1 MAIDLD
7 ATVRDDFTRSTTR
20 KLREEGQVPAVFYGN
35 GDSKPIYLDR
45 VNFIKSIRE
54 GGINAVINLKI
65 GKDKHSAMVQDL
77 QMDHLKD
84 LIIHIDFR
92 EINLNE
98 ETDADVP
105 VHLVGEAA
113 GVKEGGVVQHSLHE
127 ITVRALPA
135 DIPGE
140 IEVNIEELNIS
151 DAFTV
156 ADIKENS
163 SYQIMN
169 DPEEVVV
176 SIAPPTEEPEE
187 EMVDDEDQEPE
198 LVGEKEEASE
208 DDENEDASAE
218 EESKE

>member
-7 ATVRDDFTRSTTR
+7 VKVRDDFSRSTTR
-20 KLREEGQVPAVFYGN
+20 KLREEGNVPAVFYGN

-45 VNFIKSIRE
+45 INFIKSIRE
-54 GGINAVINLKI
+54 NGINAVINLSIENK
-65 GKDKHSAMVQDL
+65 KHSAMVQDL
-77 QMDHLKD
+77 QIDHLKD
-84 LIIHIDFR
+84 ILIHVDFR
-92 EINLNE
+92 EIDLNE

-105 VHLVGEAA
+105 VHVVGEAA
-113 GVKEGGVVQHSLHE
+113 GVKEGGVVQHFLHD

-135 DIPGE
+135 DIPSE

-156 ADIKENS
+156 ADIIENS
-163 SYQIMN
+163 SYNIIT

-198 LVGEKEEASE
+198 VINDKQESE
-208 DDENEDASAE
+208 D
-218 EESKE
+218 EESDEKKDE

>member
-7 ATVRDDFTRSTTR
+7 VKVRDNFKRSTTR
-20 KLREEGQVPAVFYGN
+20 RLREEGNVPGVFYGN
-35 GDSKPIYLDR
+35 GESKPLYLDR
-45 VNFIKSIRE
+45 VNFIKSIRDN
-54 GGINAVINLKI
+54 GINAVINLKI
-65 GKDKHSAMVQDL
+65 DNKKHSAMVQEL
-77 QMDHLKD
+77 QIDHLKD
-84 LIIHIDFR
+84 LLIHVDFR

-113 GVKEGGVVQHSLHE
+113 GAKEGGVLQHFLHD

-135 DIPGE
+135 DIPSE

-156 ADIKENS
+156 ADIIENT
-163 SYQIMN
+163 SYNIMN

-176 SIAPPTEEPEE
+176 SLAPPTEEPEE
-187 EMVDDEDQEPE
+187 EVEDEEDQEPE
-198 LVGEKEEASE
+198 VISDKEDS
-208 DDENEDASAE
+208 DE
-218 EESKE
+218 EETEE

>member
-7 ATVRDDFTRSTTR
+7 VKPRTDFSRSTTR
-20 KLREEGQVPAVFYGN
+20 KLREEGNVPGVFYGN

-45 VNFIKSIRE
+45 VNFIKTIRE
-54 GGINAVINLKI
+54 NGRNAVINLKI
-65 GKDKHSAMVQDL
+65 DNEKHSAMVQDL
-77 QMDHLKD
+77 QIDHLKD
-84 LIIHIDFR
+84 LLIHVDFR
-92 EINLNE
+92 EIDLNE

-113 GVKEGGVVQHSLHE
+113 GVKEGGVVQHFLHE

-135 DIPGE
+135 DIPSE

-156 ADIKENS
+156 ADIMENS
-163 SYQIMN
+163 SYNIMT

-187 EMVDDEDQEPE
+187 EMVEEEDQEPE
-198 LVGEKEEASE
+198 VINDKEGSEEEEEKE
-208 DDENEDASAE
+208 DKKE
-218 EESKE
+218 EE